1 MLVHKPYQGTSG
13 ALHGYLQNKRSDNH
27 GEQRPSTEES
37 YHLLT
42 PPPHFLPSPQPS
54 LIPSLPSLHPSP
66 ASSWVWCQWGVWQA
80 LITVPWGGDSGDRW
94 VCPSLTP
101 GVGVSDQAVR
111 PPPVSDTGLSHTMS
125 LNPSNCLPLCSVHA
139 PLWVWSQYKGGC
151 WCVEMFWGDP
161 SIHTDVPFV
170 LTSVYSSISMALH
183 FHICITHSIQ
193 KDMISVK
200 IQNANGAFL
209 YVAQRYSVIHQTI
222 QNNYVFCFC
231 FSKHGPPATIITN
244 RLDDAS
250 QWSPLPLS

>member
-1 MLVHKPYQGTSG
+1 MTCSVNRTPCWLPHTALTIPVLTVPLSTLKGMSYRAHKTTFSVIRN

-42 PPPHFLPSPQPS
+42 PPPHFLPSPHAS
-54 LIPSLPSLHPSP
+54 LIPSLPSPHPSP

-80 LITVPWGGDSGDRW
+80 LITVSGGGDSGDRW

-125 LNPSNCLPLCSVHA
+125 LNPSYCLPLCSVHA

-151 WCVEMFWGDP
+151 WCVEMCFFFGGGGILAFTLMYPLCWLVCTAVSLWHFI
-161 SIHTDVPFV
+161 SIYV
-170 LTSVYSSISMALH
+170 LLTR
-183 FHICITHSIQ
+183 CKKTW
-193 KDMISVK
+193 
-200 IQNANGAFL
+200 FL
-209 YVAQRYSVIHQTI
+209 
-222 QNNYVFCFC
+222 
-231 FSKHGPPATIITN
+231 SKYKMPMV
-244 RLDDAS
+244 
-250 QWSPLPLS
+250 LSCM